1 MYIFYDRGIEL
12 HKEHIVVK
20 LQTDGT
26 KESEEQQ
33 EMKTVWIIYF
43 EHCTLYIVQ
52 LLMTKEADGKEIW

>member
-33 EMKTVWIIYF
+33 EMKTV
-43 EHCTLYIVQ
+43 
-52 LLMTKEADGKEIW
+52 